1 MKRIRTVIFGML
13 LVALAMTS
21 TSLAF
26 SPAPF
31 EQPFSVSTF
40 TDSPFNETAKTA
52 DTARY
57 AVTALEVAVIETDT
71 SYRSV
76 VADPGKFRSDSDA
89 LISTNIAASA
99 TASGFIPIGSSHLQ
113 PTQKDPDAYLGRD
126 HIYIDQPPSRYVAG
140 VAAVARSGSY

>member
-1 MKRIRTVIFGML
+1 MNRIRTVIFGML

-26 SPAPF
+26 SPAPV

-52 DTARY
+52 DATRHVAP
-57 AVTALEVAVIETDT
+57 ALEVAVIRSDT

-76 VADPGKFRSDSDA
+76 VADSGKFRSDSDA
-89 LISTNIAASA
+89 LISTYVATSA
-99 TASGFIPIGSSHLQ
+99 TVSGFIPIGLSRLQ
-113 PTQKDPDAYLGRD
+113 PTQKEQDAYLGRD
-126 HIYIDQPPSRYVAG
+126 HIYIDQPPSRYVEP